1 MLLIID
7 ATTYNSENSFVNMNF
22 LRMELDKFD
31 IAILEA
37 LQKDARLSL
46 QELGKQVGL
55 TASPCWTRI
64 RRMEDAGVIE
74 GYAVRVNPEKVGLSE
89 TVILHV
95 TLDSH
100 SDEALFE
107 FGKALEEIPEV
118 LEAYLVSGD
127 YDYYIRVAVEGTR
140 GYERFLRERLYKIP
154 GIRHS
159 KSSFVLRRLKQSQ
172 LPIRR

>member
-1 MLLIID
+1 
-7 ATTYNSENSFVNMNF
+7 
-22 LRMELDKFD
+22 MELDKFD

-37 LQKDARLSL
+37 LQRDARLSL

-64 RRMEDAGVIE
+64 RRMEEAGVIE
-74 GYAVRVNPEKVGLSE
+74 GYSVRVNPDKVGLSE

-107 FGKALEEIPEV
+107 FGQALEGIPEV

>member
-1 MLLIID
+1 
-7 ATTYNSENSFVNMNF
+7 
-22 LRMELDKFD
+22 MELDKFD

-46 QELGKQVGL
+46 QELGRQVGL

-64 RRMEDAGVIE
+64 RRMEDANVIE
-74 GYAVRVNPEKVGLSE
+74 GYSVRVNPDKVGLSE

-107 FGKALEEIPEV
+107 FGKALEDIPEV

-172 LPIRR
+172 LPLRR

>member
-1 MLLIID
+1 
-7 ATTYNSENSFVNMNF
+7 
-22 LRMELDKFD
+22 MELDKFD
-31 IAILEA
+31 LAILEA
-37 LQKDARLSL
+37 LQKDARISL

-55 TASPCWTRI
+55 TSSPCWNRI
-64 RRMEDAGVIE
+64 RRMEEAGVIE
-74 GYAVRVNPEKVGLSE
+74 GYSVRINPEKIGLTE

-95 TLDSH
+95 TIDSH

-107 FGKALEEIPEV
+107 FGQALEAIPEV
-118 LEAYLVSGD
+118 LEAFLVSGD

-154 GIRHS
+154 GIRNS

-172 LPIRR
+172 LPLRRAPSND

>member
-7 ATTYNSENSFVNMNF
+7 LATYNSEDSFVKLNF
-22 LRMELDKFD
+22 LRMKLDKFD

-74 GYAVRVNPEKVGLSE
+74 GYAVRVNPEKIGLSE

-154 GIRHS
+154 GVRHS

-172 LPIRR
+172 LPLRR

>member
-1 MLLIID
+1 MG
-7 ATTYNSENSFVNMNF
+7 
-22 LRMELDKFD
+22 LDKFD

-74 GYAVRVNPEKVGLSE
+74 GYSVRVNPDKVGLSE

-107 FGKALEEIPEV
+107 FGKALEDIPEV